1 MTPEDLP
8 DLRALRYARNYQ
20 HIEFRLYNPHTGRI
34 VTERP
39 FVILALLLDRTLG
52 DFIFRNLFAATVKT
66 RFPGARLIA
75 YYRPD
80 RPYKEAVVK
89 LNPHIA
95 TTWRLSGSTPLP
107 MDYFD
112 VMGSPP
118 IHAETKRWYD
128 SLSAEPDLVL
138 TPSMMDFQFIRSLG
152 PLARFKVPDPLIDPL
167 HARLIEAGLREDQW
181 FCVLHYRER
190 GYQDNRSRPN
200 RDMQASEAT
209 DVIEYITRE
218 LGGQVVRIGH
228 PAMEP
233 IAPMPGFVDLSR
245 AEDALM
251 THAYAVS
258 RARFFLELSSSGPM
272 ALAGAF
278 GVPLARCNCP
288 ALLGPLEAPSFA
300 LMQHIVGPNGE
311 RVSKEIAIAKGLYN
325 EFALREIINRFGYRF
340 QRNGAAELRAAA
352 LDIAERSADCQG
364 WREPTVVANES
375 PVNGFSLPL
384 EVPPEIETVEYPDA
398 MPRFS

>member
-20 HIEFRLYNPHTGRI
+20 RIEYNKQKRELL
-34 VTERP
+34 TERP
-39 FVILALLLDRTLG
+39 FVIFALLLDRTLG

-66 RFPGARLIA
+66 RFRNARLIA

-80 RPYKEAVVK
+80 RPYKEAVVG
-89 LNPHIA
+89 LNPHIT
-95 TTWRLSGSTPLP
+95 TTWRLTGSTPLP

-112 VMGSPP
+112 VMGGPP
-118 IHAETKRWYD
+118 IRAGTKRWYD

-138 TPSMMDFQFIRSLG
+138 TPSMMDFEFLRSLG
-152 PLARFKVPDPLIDPL
+152 PLARFKVPDQLIDPL
-167 HARLIEAGLREDQW
+167 RARLIEAGLREDQW

-200 RDMQASEAT
+200 RDMQASDAAG
-209 DVIEYITRE
+209 VIEYITRE

-245 AEDALM
+245 AEDAFM
-251 THAYAVS
+251 IHAYAVS
-258 RARFFLELSSSGPM
+258 RARFFLELSPSGPM

-278 GVPLARCNCP
+278 GVPLARCN
-288 ALLGPLEAPSFA
+288 AVSLLGPMEAPSFS

-311 RVSKEIAIAKGLYN
+311 RVPKAIAIAKGLYS
-325 EFALREIINRFGYRF
+325 ELAVRDVIERYGYRF
-340 QRNGAAELRAAA
+340 QRNGTAELRAAA
-352 LDIAERSADCQG
+352 QDIAERSADCQG
-364 WREPTVVANES
+364 WREPPVADPE
-375 PVNGFSLPL
+375 PLVTGFSLPL
-384 EVPPEIETVEYPDA
+384 ETPPEIEIVEYPDA
-398 MPRFS
+398 MPAFG